1 MTNLAIIQQKT
12 NKWQTNKKN
21 QLKLVFFICL
31 NVKINY
37 SPSALCNRFI
47 NLSSSSGV
55 ISILSSNSIRTE

>member
-1 MTNLAIIQQKT
+1 MANLAIIQQKT
-12 NKWQTNKKN
+12 NKWQTNKKPT
-21 QLKLVFFICL
+21 LSWFFICL

>member
-12 NKWQTNKKN
+12 NKWQTNKKTN
-21 QLKLVFFICL
+21 LSWFFYLSEC
-31 NVKINY
+31 KINY